1 MTTHITKGDVLSI
14 PLLKIA
20 FENEQYGDLF
30 DAFILNVNRG
40 VEVEVP
46 VLINKLIER
55 TVHYRG
61 VSMTYRT
68 IAFDFAWAILEENP
82 HLWND
87 KERETGFSDLAS
99 HWKEFYPEDDGQSEH
114 YEVAT
119 LEYGEYFVSAMDM
132 IFVKNEIPKDYIPH
146 FSYATYVFFKRWQFQ
161 YNDRV
166 IADFKE
172 AMSNE

>member
-1 MTTHITKGDVLSI
+1 MTTHITKGEVLSI

-20 FENEQYGDLF
+20 FENEQYEYLF
-30 DAFILNVNRG
+30 DEFILNVNRG

-46 VLINKLIER
+46 ILINKLIER
-55 TVHYRG
+55 VVHYRG
-61 VSMTYRT
+61 FSMTYRT

-99 HWKEFYPEDDGQSEH
+99 HWNEFYPVDNGQTED

-119 LEYGEYFVSAMDM
+119 LEYADYFVSAMDM
-132 IFVKNEIPKDYIPH
+132 IFLNNEIPKEYIPL
-146 FSYATYVFFKRWQFQ
+146 FSYATYVFFKHWQFQ
-161 YNDRV
+161 YNDGV

-172 AMSNE
+172 ALDN